1 MRLNWELLFQSKTTC
16 RTKIFWTTGKV
27 IINVLKWLW
36 LISCYKNCDLE
47 TCVIGNFGSVA
58 SYIYDHVCDDSG
70 VTCARSR
77 EPAKLSISFSISF
90 LCLHIR
96 TWLQPI
102 ISMCHN
108 YHGIVWCHFISCN
121 FISFHFISSVSIS
134 LPVHFRLLKFLCS
147 FILFRWETRNEN
159 FPRTSRFGL

>member
-36 LISCYKNCDLE
+36 LISCYKSCDLE

-58 SYIYDHVCDDSG
+58 SYIYDHVCDDTG
-70 VTCARSR
+70 VTRARSR
-77 EPAKLSISFSISF
+77 EPAKLSISFSRSF

-96 TWLQPI
+96 TSLQPI

-121 FISFHFISSVSIS
+121 FISFHFIRLHLPTRTFQTTKIYVLLHS
-134 LPVHFRLLKFLCS
+134 L
-147 FILFRWETRNEN
+147 
-159 FPRTSRFGL
+159 